1 MTKNKGKEKIKDNDE
16 VNSIWGGRFS
26 SKSND
31 LMDAINVSIDFDKR
45 LAFED
50 LRGSRA
56 HVKMLGKADIIS
68 PANSIIISFSTPPS

>member
-1 MTKNKGKEKIKDNDE
+1 MTKNKEKEKKKDSGK

-68 PANSIIISFSTPPS
+68 QDEVEKILGGLT